1 MNMFDYKNCKILIV
15 DDIAQNIQILQ
26 HILKIKDYQISF
38 SMNGKQAL
46 EMVKTTTYDLI
57 LLDIMMPEMSGFDVC
72 NALKNDDATKDLPI
86 IFISAQND
94 IDSIVKGFKLGAV
107 DYITKPFNSSE
118 LLARV
123 KTHLELKHA
132 REALQ
137 ELNATKDKFFSIIA
151 HDLRNP
157 FNSIIGF
164 SSLLLS
170 NYDLYDKE
178 RVIKFIQRIHNSGE
192 SIFKLLENL
201 LQWSRIQT
209 NRMEF
214 TPETIN
220 LKQLVD
226 ATLSVVTNNAEAK
239 QINLTNLILEDI
251 MIVVDSNMISTV
263 IRNLVSNA
271 IKFTHENGQ
280 ITISSKLLND
290 HVEVTISDTGV
301 GMPDDDLKKLFRID
315 TQFTVPGTANEKGSG
330 LGLILCK
337 EFIEKNNGIIWA
349 ESSLGK
355 GSDFKFTLPLKK

>member
-290 HVEVTISDTGV
+290 IVEVTISDTGV